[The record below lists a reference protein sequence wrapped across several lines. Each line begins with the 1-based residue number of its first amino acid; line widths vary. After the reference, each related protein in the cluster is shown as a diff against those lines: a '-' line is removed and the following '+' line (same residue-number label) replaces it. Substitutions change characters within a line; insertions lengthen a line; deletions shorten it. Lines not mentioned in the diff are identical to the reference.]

1 MRNDFQQLQALLLIN
16 TEEIHAVR
24 VDGERRRVKEKHG
37 NLATSAGFICTRFAA
52 TLARLHSS
60 LLPSSPVRV
69 HVVLVLLPTPSLYSQ
84 SQSGQQRV
92 VYGCVY
98 LTSLLTAFKARAS
111 ASP

>member
-24 VDGERRRVKEKHG
+24 VDGERRRVKKNTAILLHLQDSFARASLPPS
-37 NLATSAGFICTRFAA
+37 LAFI
-52 TLARLHSS
+52 
-60 LLPSSPVRV
+60 LPSFLHPFLHL
-69 HVVLVLLPTPSLYSQ
+69 HVVLALPTPSLYSQ
-84 SQSGQQRV
+84 SQSGKQRV